1 MREFKPVLSKRDF
14 TKRYAEGEFG
24 NASPTWH
31 DPSSFALS
39 LATPVL
45 IHTTGF
51 SVNLSKV
58 TRKFHLRNRVAG
70 GSTYYDLKASEV
82 LSRWE
87 EQKDKSQWYVSEM
100 APTELTLIQ
109 GEVMQCEQGS
119 ISLFYS
125 TIAKP
130 MREALALGGVQQRGI
145 IAVSLLRHFMD
156 TASYE
161 WLQLLLERYPDH
173 VVEFSTYDKCWGTVP
188 HRNTVF
194 WEVRKY

>member
-1 MREFKPVLSKRDF
+1 MKEFKPVLSKRDF

-31 DPSSFALS
+31 S
-39 LATPVL
+39 LEDFIKDRAKHHRNGGYHPIPGL
-45 IHTTGF
+45 
-51 SVNLSKV
+51 
-58 TRKFHLRNRVAG
+58 FHLRNRVAG
-70 GSTYYDLKASEV
+70 GSTYYNLPASAAME
-82 LSRWE
+82 LWRTSANA
-87 EQKDKSQWYVSEM
+87 SQWYLSEM

-130 MREALALGGVQQRGI
+130 MREALTLGGVQQKGI

-161 WLQLLLERYPDH
+161 WLQTLLERYPDH
-173 VVEFSTYDKCWGTVP
+173 VVEFSTYDKCWGTLP
-188 HRNTVF
+188 NFNSVF
-194 WEVRKY
+194 WEVRHY

>member
-1 MREFKPVLSKRDF
+1 METFKPVLSKRDF

-31 DPSSFALS
+31 SLKEFELAVFPSFGFTASDGDPPRL
-39 LATPVL
+39 
-45 IHTTGF
+45 
-51 SVNLSKV
+51 
-58 TRKFHLRNRVAG
+58 FHLRNRVAG
-70 GSTYYDLKASEV
+70 GSTYYNLTAMMAAKNWRQVQNQD
-82 LSRWE
+82 
-87 EQKDKSQWYVSEM
+87 QWYVSEM

-109 GEVMQCEQGS
+109 GEVMQCETGS

-125 TIAKP
+125 IIAKP
-130 MREALALGGVQQRGI
+130 MREALALGGVQCKGI

-173 VVEFSTYDKCWGTVP
+173 VVEFSTYDVCWGTVP
-188 HRNTVF
+188 NRNSVF